1 MTEMTIQYTP
11 IRNLNAEPVYIRCEG
26 DRTGITSVRCDGMI
40 FPASPYKEGIIAILT
55 GEKGVEMTLTA
66 GCDSIAPVE
75 IAENPAEHRISV
87 SVGGAHFSDYVY
99 DPAICK
105 PYFGQITDDAGNPF
119 TRLDLTTKE
128 HVHQRSLIIAIGDVN
143 GVDCWNEPADCGLIR
158 NESVTDV
165 VSSAAYGSFTANNR
179 WTDHDGNPLMKEST
193 KYTVYNQTD
202 ECRALDVEITFTA
215 DSGDVVFGPTKEAG
229 PLGIRLIDGLREDIG
244 TGTLS
249 NSWGGV
255 GEKECWSRSAAWCDY
270 VGSPEGVGVMGVTVF
285 DNEKNERFPTA
296 WHIRSYGLFA
306 ANNLYFKGGYTL
318 KSGESITYRYRILF
332 RRREM
337 TRDEL
342 ADRFVLYTMNPKM

>member
-1 MTEMTIQYTP
+1 MTNFTLTFKPVRDLI
-11 IRNLNAEPVYIRCEG
+11 AEPVYLKTDADC
-26 DRTGITSVRCDGMI
+26 TGVTSVRCGDRI
-40 FPASPYKEGIIAILT
+40 YPASPYRDGIIAVLS

-66 GCDSIAPVE
+66 ADDPMETVDAVLIPG
-75 IAENPAEHRISV
+75 EHKV
-87 SVGGAHFSDYVY
+87 SLTVGGAHFSDYVF
-99 DPAICK
+99 DPAIYK
-105 PYFGQITDDAGNPF
+105 PYFGQITDDAGHPF

-143 GVDCWNEPADCGLIR
+143 GVDCWNEPANCGIIR

-165 VSSAAYGSFTANNR
+165 VSSSAYASFTANNR

-202 ECRALDVEITFTA
+202 ACRALDMEITFTA
-215 DSGDVVFGPTKEAG
+215 EYGDVVFGPTKEAG
-229 PLGIRLIDGLREDIG
+229 PLGIRLVDELREDIG

-270 VGSPEGVGVMGVTVF
+270 CGSPEGVGVMGVTVF

>member
-1 MTEMTIQYTP
+1 MAEIPFKYTP
-11 IRNLNAEPVYIRCEG
+11 IRDLIAEPVYLKSDADCA
-26 DRTGITSVRCDGMI
+26 GITSVHFGERV
-40 FPASPYKEGIIAILT
+40 FAASPYGEGVIAILT
-55 GEKGVEMTLTA
+55 GERGIEMTLTA
-66 GCDSIAPVE
+66 GYEPMEKVYVE
-75 IAENPAEHRISV
+75 RISDEHKV
-87 SVGGAHFSDYVY
+87 SISVGGAHFSDYVY
-99 DPAICK
+99 DPAIYK
-105 PYFGQITDDAGNPF
+105 PYFGQITDDSGNPF

-143 GVDCWNEPADCGLIR
+143 GVDCWNEPADCGIIR

-165 VSSAAYGSFTANNR
+165 VSASAYGSFTANNR
-179 WTDHDGNPLMKEST
+179 WIDHDGNPLMAEST
-193 KYTVYNQTD
+193 KYTVYNQSD
-202 ECRALDVEITFTA
+202 ECRALDVEITFKA
-215 DSGDVVFGPTKEAG
+215 EFGDVVFGPTKEAG
-229 PLGIRLIDGLREDIG
+229 PLGIRLVDALREDIG

-270 VGSPEGVGVMGVTVF
+270 VGSPEGAGVMGVTVF

-318 KSGESITYRYRILF
+318 KSGESISYRYRILF

-337 TRDEL
+337 SRDEL
-342 ADRFVLYTMNPKM
+342 SDRFVLYTMNPKM

>member
-1 MTEMTIQYTP
+1 MTDFTIQYTP
-11 IRNLNAEPVYIRCEG
+11 IRDLRAEPVYIKCAA
-26 DRTGITSVRCDGMI
+26 DCADITSLRWGDCV
-40 FPASPYKEGIIAILT
+40 FPASPCKDGVIAILS

-66 GCDSIAPVE
+66 ARDSIVPVQISE
-75 IAENPAEHRISV
+75 IPEEYKVSV

-99 DPAICK
+99 DPAIYK
-105 PYFGQITDDAGNPF
+105 PYFGQITDDKGNPF
-119 TRLDLTTKE
+119 TRLDLTTRE
-128 HVHQRSLIIAIGDVN
+128 HVHQCSLIIAIGDVN
-143 GVDCWNEPADCGLIR
+143 GVDCWNEPADCGMIR

-165 VSSAAYGSFTANNR
+165 VSAAAYGSFTANNR
-179 WTDHDGNPLMKEST
+179 WTDHDGKSLMKEST
-193 KYTVYNQTD
+193 RYTVYNQSD

-229 PLGIRLIDGLREDIG
+229 PLGIRLVDALREDIG

-249 NSWGGV
+249 NSWGGI

-270 VGSPEGVGVMGVTVF
+270 AGSPEGVGVMGVTVF

-318 KSGESITYRYRILF
+318 KAGESITYRYRILF

-337 TRDEL
+337 NRDEL
-342 ADRFVLYTMNPKM
+342 ADRFVLYTMNPMM

>member
-1 MTEMTIQYTP
+1 MAEIIFKYTP
-11 IRNLNAEPVYIRCEG
+11 IRTLMAEPVYLKTDADC
-26 DRTGITSVRCDGMI
+26 TGITSVRCGDRV
-40 FPASPYKEGIIAILT
+40 FPASPYKEGVIAILT
-55 GEKGVEMTLTA
+55 GEKGIELNLS
-66 GCDSIAPVE
+66 GCNDAFEPVRME
-75 IAENPAEHRISV
+75 QLPDEHRIRV
-87 SVGGAHFSDYVY
+87 SVNGAHFSDYVY
-99 DPAICK
+99 DPAIYK

-119 TRLDLTTKE
+119 TRLDLTTRE

-143 GVDCWNEPADCGLIR
+143 GVDCWNEPANCGIIR

-165 VSSAAYGSFTANNR
+165 VSASAYGSFTANNC

-193 KYTVYNQTD
+193 KYTVYNQSD

-215 DSGDVVFGPTKEAG
+215 EFGDVVFGPTKEAG
-229 PLGIRLIDGLREDIG
+229 PLGIRLVDALREDIG

-249 NSWGGV
+249 NSWGGI

-270 VGSPEGVGVMGVTVF
+270 VGNPDGVGVMGVTVF